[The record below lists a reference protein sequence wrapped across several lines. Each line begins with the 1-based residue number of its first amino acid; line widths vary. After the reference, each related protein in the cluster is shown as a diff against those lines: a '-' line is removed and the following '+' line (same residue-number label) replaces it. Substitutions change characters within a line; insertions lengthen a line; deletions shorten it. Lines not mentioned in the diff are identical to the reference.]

1 MASFFD
7 HFSDTACTEHVISS
21 VRRKRVFGLL
31 HYDNYYNYMAL
42 AEAGSMTGHLHE
54 YRTNPKGEI
63 VQPDGIVTFGFV
75 ALAVNFHPDFQA
87 DSRFRF
93 LGREEMENQDTYV
106 VAFAQRP
113 NVARQTASVQYLGQ
127 SGTVY
132 LQGVAWIDPVEVQ
145 DCSPA
150 H

>member
-1 MASFFD
+1 VASFFD

-21 VRRKRVFGLL
+21 VRRKRVFGRL
-31 HYDNYYNYMAL
+31 HYDNYDNYMAM

-54 YRTNPKGEI
+54 YRTDTKGEI

-75 ALAVNFHPDFQA
+75 ALAVNFHHDLQA
-87 DSRFRF
+87 DSRFRY
-93 LGREEMENQDTYV
+93 LGREDMDKQDTYI